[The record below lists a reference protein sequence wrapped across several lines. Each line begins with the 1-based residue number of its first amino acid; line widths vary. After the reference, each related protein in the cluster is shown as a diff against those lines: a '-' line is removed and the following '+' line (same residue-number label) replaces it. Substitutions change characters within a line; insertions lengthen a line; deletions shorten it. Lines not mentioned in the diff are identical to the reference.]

1 MAKRSWGEAYNWA
14 QSKLKDININDPNQ
28 IQNLLQQNGW
38 KNGMMDE
45 VIGWGKKA
53 AVGAKMAKKI
63 GIDPLKKMG
72 IDIDKIDIDSAEKT
86 ARSLLGTNKPN
97 PQYAS
102 YDIRNS
108 PTYTGISFSSRA
120 SSLPD

>member
-1 MAKRSWGEAYNWA
+1 MGKSWREAYSWA
-14 QSKLKDININDPNQ
+14 QGKLKGIDVNDPNQ
-28 IQNLLQQNGW
+28 IQNLLRQNGW

-53 AVGAKMAKKI
+53 AFGAKMAKKV

-72 IDIDKIDIDSAEKT
+72 IDIDKIDINSVEKSAREFL
-86 ARSLLGTNKPN
+86 SSSKPN
-97 PQYAS
+97 SQLPS
-102 YDIRNS
+102 YDHRNS
-108 PTYTGISFSSRA
+108 PAYEGVSYSSRA